1 MKTIRVLQKDLDFKC
16 KTKTKTNNNK
26 FRPILKLSVLNKIYI
41 GHIYIYINTI
51 GMSHTYSIGFSN
63 IA

>member
-1 MKTIRVLQKDLDFKC
+1 MNIEFDKNEDYTSFTERLRR

-41 GHIYIYINTI
+41 GRDIPIVLVLVILLN
-51 GMSHTYSIGFSN
+51 GSP
-63 IA
+63 